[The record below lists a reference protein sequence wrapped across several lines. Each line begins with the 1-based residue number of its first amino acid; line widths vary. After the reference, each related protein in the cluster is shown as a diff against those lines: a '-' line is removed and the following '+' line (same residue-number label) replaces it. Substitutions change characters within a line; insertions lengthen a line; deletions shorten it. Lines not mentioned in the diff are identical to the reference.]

1 MIAAITELSRF
12 YQKAG
17 PRAGLTLE
25 VGKAVR
31 AHLDA
36 AEKAL
41 ADVTQGNNIGSKD
54 VPARGRLEA
63 GSSDESLMQGLFVS
77 AAAGQ

>member
-41 ADVTQGNNIGSKD
+41 ADVTQGNIGSKD